1 MLIYL
6 QKTTKT
12 RTFAPSNNPYTT
24 TLYFYT
30 MQKVITEI
38 TPLTEQDSFY
48 MFDHLKDKYDY
59 PLHKHP
65 ELELTFMENCT
76 GVRRVVGDSIEVC
89 HQFDLAL
96 IGSNLEHA
104 WEQQPG
110 QPLTDVAAG
119 HKVREYVIQFSPDL
133 LGEQFLSKSQMSS
146 LRLLLENAKRG
157 IAFGLPVIMRIYDK
171 LDQLSHEEPGFPRVL
186 KLMEILYQLSTENDF
201 HLLATSSFASVKTA
215 PDSRRIRKVED
226 YINEH
231 FKEEIRL
238 NTVSDLAGMTPTAF
252 SRFFKVRTGRTLS
265 DYIIDIRLG
274 YAARQLV
281 DTTTS
286 VVEICYQ
293 SGFNNVSNF
302 NRIFKK
308 RKGCS
313 PSDFR
318 NAYHR
323 NRIVV

>member
-1 MLIYL
+1 M
-6 QKTTKT
+6 
-12 RTFAPSNNPYTT
+12 P
-24 TLYFYT
+24 
-30 MQKVITEI
+30 KVLNEI
-38 TPLTEQDSFY
+38 TPLSEQDSFY
-48 MFDHLKDKYDY
+48 MFDHLKEAYDY

-110 QPLTDVAAG
+110 QTLIDVADG
-119 HKVREYVIQFSPDL
+119 RKVREYVVQFPHDL

-146 LRLLLENAKRG
+146 LRQLLENAKRG
-157 IAFGLPVIMRIYDK
+157 IAFDLPVIMRIYNK
-171 LDQLSHEEPGFPRVL
+171 LEELSHEEPGFPRVL
-186 KLMEILYQLSTENDF
+186 KLMEILYQLSIEKDY
-201 HLLATSSFASVKTA
+201 HLLATATFSAAKSA

-231 FKEEIRL
+231 FKDEVRL
-238 NTVSDLAGMTPTAF
+238 NTVADLAGMTPTAF

-286 VVEICYQ
+286 VVEICYN

-308 RKGCS
+308 YKGCS

-323 NRIVV
+323 NRIIV

>member
-1 MLIYL
+1 MDKI
-6 QKTTKT
+6 
-12 RTFAPSNNPYTT
+12 
-24 TLYFYT
+24 
-30 MQKVITEI
+30 ITEI

-48 MFDHLKDKYDY
+48 LMDHKKERYDY

-76 GVRRVVGDSIEVC
+76 GVQRVVGDSIEVC
-89 HQFDLAL
+89 GQYDLAL

-104 WEQQPG
+104 WEQRPDEV
-110 QPLTDVAAG
+110 LVDVAAG
-119 HKVREYVIQFSPDL
+119 KKVREYIIQFSPDL
-133 LGEQFLSKSQMSS
+133 LGENFLSKSQMAT
-146 LRLLLENAKRG
+146 LAKLFENAKRG
-157 IAFGLPVIMRIYDK
+157 IAFGLPVIMRIFSK
-171 LDQLSHEEPGFPRVL
+171 LDQLSNEQPGFPRVL
-186 KLMEILYQLSTENDF
+186 KLLDILYQLSLEEDY
-201 HLLATSSFASVKTA
+201 HLLSTTTFASVKTTA
-215 PDSRRIRKVED
+215 DSRRVRKVEE
-226 YINEH
+226 YIDEH

-238 NTVSDLAGMTPTAF
+238 QTVSDIAGMTPTAF
-252 SRFFKVRTGRTLS
+252 SRFFKLRTGRTLS

-286 VVEICYQ
+286 VVEICYD

-313 PSDFR
+313 PTTFR
-318 NAYHR
+318 ENYNKHK
-323 NRIVV
+323 IFV

>member
-1 MLIYL
+1 M
-6 QKTTKT
+6 
-12 RTFAPSNNPYTT
+12 P
-24 TLYFYT
+24 
-30 MQKVITEI
+30 KVFNEV

-48 MFDHLKDKYDY
+48 MFDHLKENYDY

-76 GVRRVVGDSIEVC
+76 GVHRVVGDSIEVC
-89 HQFDLAL
+89 RQFDLAL

-110 QPLTDVAAG
+110 QTLIDVANG
-119 HKVREYVIQFSPDL
+119 HKVREYVVQFPPDL
-133 LGEQFLSKSQMSS
+133 LGEQFLSKSQMTS
-146 LRLLLENAKRG
+146 LRQLLDNSKRG
-157 IAFGLPVIMRIYDK
+157 IAFDLPVIMRIYNK
-171 LDQLSHEEPGFPRVL
+171 LEELSTEEPGFPRVL
-186 KLMEILYQLSTENDF
+186 KLMEILYQLSTEKEY
-201 HLLATSSFASVKTA
+201 HLLATPAFAAVKTA
-215 PDSRRIRKVED
+215 PDSRRINKVED
-226 YINEH
+226 YINDH

-238 NTVSDLAGMTPTAF
+238 TTLANLAGMTPTAF
-252 SRFFKVRTGRTLS
+252 SRFFKIRTGRTLS
-265 DYIIDIRLG
+265 DYIIDVRLG
-274 YAARQLV
+274 FAARQLV

-286 VVEICYQ
+286 VIEICYQ

-308 RKGCS
+308 RKGRS

-323 NRIVV
+323 NRIIV

>member
-1 MLIYL
+1 
-6 QKTTKT
+6 
-12 RTFAPSNNPYTT
+12 
-24 TLYFYT
+24 
-30 MQKVITEI
+30 MQKIITEI
-38 TPLTEQDSFY
+38 TPLTERDSFY
-48 MFDHLKDKYDY
+48 MFDHLKEVYDY
-59 PLHKHP
+59 PLHKHV
-65 ELELTFMENCT
+65 EMELTFMENCT

-89 HQFDLAL
+89 GQYDLAL

-104 WEQQPG
+104 WEQMPG
-110 QPLTDVAAG
+110 QPLVDVSAG
-119 HKVREYVIQFSPDL
+119 HKAREYVVQFAPDL
-133 LGEQFLSKSQMSS
+133 LGEQFLAKSQMAS
-146 LRLLLENAKRG
+146 LQLLFENAKRG
-157 IAFGLPVIMRIYDK
+157 IAFGLPAIMRVYSK
-171 LDQLSHEEPGFPRVL
+171 LNELSSEEPGFPRVL
-186 KLMEILYQLSTENDF
+186 KLMEILYQLSVEEDF
-201 HLLATSSFASVKTA
+201 HLLSTPSFASVKTA

-226 YINEH
+226 YINQH
-231 FKEEIRL
+231 FKEEVRL
-238 NTVSDLAGMTPTAF
+238 HDVSDLAGMTPTAF

-281 DTTTS
+281 DTTMS

-308 RKGCS
+308 RKGCF

>member
-1 MLIYL
+1 MDKI
-6 QKTTKT
+6 
-12 RTFAPSNNPYTT
+12 
-24 TLYFYT
+24 
-30 MQKVITEI
+30 ITEI

-48 MFDHLKDKYDY
+48 LMDRKKDHYDY

-76 GVRRVVGDSIEVC
+76 GVQRVVGDSIEVC
-89 HQFDLAL
+89 GQYDLAL

-104 WEQQPG
+104 WEQRPDEV
-110 QPLTDVAAG
+110 LVDVAAG
-119 HKVREYVIQFSPDL
+119 KKVREYIIQFSPDL
-133 LGEQFLSKSQMSS
+133 LGEHFLAKSQMAT
-146 LRLLLENAKRG
+146 LAKLFENAKRG
-157 IAFGLPVIMRIYDK
+157 IAFGLPVIMRIFSK
-171 LDQLSHEEPGFPRVL
+171 LDQLSNEQPGFPRVL
-186 KLMEILYQLSTENDF
+186 KLLDILYQLSLEEDYQ
-201 HLLATSSFASVKTA
+201 LLSTTTFASVKTTA
-215 PDSRRIRKVED
+215 DSRRVRKVEE
-226 YINEH
+226 YIDEH

-238 NTVSDLAGMTPTAF
+238 QTVSDIAGMTPTAF
-252 SRFFKVRTGRTLS
+252 SRFFKLRTGRTLS

-286 VVEICYQ
+286 VVEICYD

-313 PSDFR
+313 PTTFR
-318 NAYHR
+318 ENYNKHK
-323 NRIVV
+323 IFV